1 MSACAGSV
9 KRLLSLALVVT
20 FLSIHGLPL
29 YTSAGAAQRFAPRLT
44 AKSAV
49 VIDAR
54 KGSILYSKNPH
65 LRLPPASTT
74 KVMTALVALE
84 NLPLDKKVA
93 VGANAARVAPSK
105 AGLTPGAEYR
115 AEDLVIATLVSSSND
130 AAVALAE
137 AAARSEKKFVW
148 LMNSKARALG
158 MFNTKFVNATGLTDR
173 RHRQY
178 STVYDL
184 ALLMRHAAKDKR
196 IDRIMGIT
204 TAFIYGSDRKPVFIK
219 SHNKMLWRT
228 PRFVKGKT
236 GWTLASRHTFVGT
249 DYSSHKRIMFALLSS
264 HKPWRDIERLAAFGL
279 LLQGRHGFSRG
290 WQRT

>member
-1 MSACAGSV
+1 M
-9 KRLLSLALVVT
+9 LAAV
-20 FLSIHGLPL
+20 FLFVQVPPA
-29 YTSAGAAQRFAPRLT
+29 YARRAPFLT

-54 KGSILYSKNPH
+54 KGKILYSKNPH

-84 NLPLDKKVA
+84 NLPLDRQVA
-93 VGANAARVAPSK
+93 VGPNAAGVAQSK
-105 AGLTPGAEYR
+105 AGLTPGAQYR
-115 AEDLVIATLVSSSND
+115 AGDLVVATLVSSSND

-137 AAARSEKKFVW
+137 AVAGSEKKFVW
-148 LMNSKARALG
+148 LMNSKARELG
-158 MFNTKFVNATGLTDR
+158 MFNTKFVNATGLTNR

-184 ALLMRHAAKDKR
+184 AILMRQAAKDKR

-204 TAFIYGSDRKPVFIK
+204 TTFIYGSDRRPIFIK

-228 PRFVKGKT
+228 PNFVKGKT

-249 DYSSHKRIMFALLSS
+249 DYSPNKRIMFAMLSS
-264 HKPWRDIERLAAFGL
+264 HKPWKDIERLAAFGL
-279 LLQGRHGFSRG
+279 LLQGRHGFWRG
-290 WQRT
+290 WTRA